1 MKEYSCKV
9 LDKSETSLRAIME
22 GAIKKYWDRS
32 VYSDH
37 GTDIHYTY
45 GDLAKEVARLHD
57 FYRANGIKPGDKV
70 ALCGKNSSNWAVVMV
85 SFLTYGCVGVP
96 ILADFHAD
104 QILNILDHSETKIF
118 FCAPNWYEVL
128 KDQVKVP
135 IYCLSELPTDKT
147 TNCDLTAETL
157 KYEREDSEALALLNY
172 TSGSTG
178 NSKGVMLP
186 YRVLWSNTIFA
197 DERLNADPCGDL
209 VSLLPAAH
217 MYGYAFEFLYEFCIG
232 YHVHFLSK
240 APSPTYLLQ
249 VFAEVKPDLI
259 ISVPLIIEKLV
270 AGIIVPKLQAPETQA
285 LLANPATRDAVY
297 AKFSQTLLTLLGG
310 KVQEAVIGGA
320 SFRKD
325 IEDVLVKL
333 KFPFTVGYGM
343 TECGPI
349 ITYQHHDKFAPG
361 SCGVPAP
368 RMEVKILSPDPKNI
382 PGEIVTRGINVM
394 IGYYKN
400 PEATAEAID
409 ADGWLHTGDL
419 ATMDDDENVF
429 IRGRKKNL
437 LLGANGQN
445 IYPEEIEESITSHS
459 VFDETVV
466 VQRGE
471 KLTALVY
478 VSDDTLAKAGL
489 TREELNSKL
498 DEMRN
503 TVNEFLP
510 KFANITGF
518 EVQDKEFEKTPKRNI
533 KRYLYL

>member
-1 MKEYSCKV
+1 MKEYSSFI
-9 LDKSETSLRAIME
+9 LDKSEGSMRGLIET
-22 GAIKKYWDRS
+22 AIKKYWDAS
-32 VYSDH
+32 AYSDH
-37 GTDIHYTY
+37 GTDVHYNY
-45 GDLAKEVARLHD
+45 SDVAKEVARLHD
-57 FYRANGIKPGDKV
+57 FYRANGIMPGDKV
-70 ALCGKNSSNWAVVMV
+70 ALCGKNSSSWAVVMI

-104 QILNILDHSETKIF
+104 QILNILDHSETKLF
-118 FCAPNWYEVL
+118 FCAQNWYDTL
-128 KDQVKVP
+128 KDDVKIP
-135 IYCLSELPTDKT
+135 IYSLNELPVDRNTH
-147 TNCDLTAETL
+147 NDL
-157 KYEREDSEALALLNY
+157 KPEDISYKRDGQEELALINY

-197 DERLNADPCGDL
+197 DERFRRKEYCEL

-217 MYGYAFEFLYEFCIG
+217 MYGYTFEFLYEFCVG
-232 YHVHFLSK
+232 CHVHFLSK

-249 VFAEVKPDLI
+249 VFGDVRPHFI

-270 AGIIVPKLQAPETQA
+270 SGIILPKLRAPETQA
-285 LLANPATRDAVY
+285 LLADPAKKDAVL
-297 AKFSQTLLTLLGG
+297 AKFRETLLGLLG
-310 KVQEAVIGGA
+310 GRVEEAIIGGA
-320 SFRKD
+320 SFSKE
-325 IEDVLVKL
+325 IEDVLVAL

-349 ITYQHHDKFAPG
+349 ITFQNWFSFAPG
-361 SCGVPAP
+361 SCGIPAP
-368 RMEVKILSPDPKNI
+368 RMEVKIDSPDPKNI
-382 PGEIVTRGINVM
+382 PGEIITRGINVM

-409 ADGWLHTGDL
+409 KDGWLHTGDL
-419 ATMDDDENVF
+419 ATMDDNENVF
-429 IRGRKKNL
+429 IRGRKKNM

-445 IYPEEIEESITSHS
+445 IYPEEIEDAINTHSI
-459 VFDETVV
+459 FEETVV

-471 KLTALVY
+471 KLTGLVY
-478 VSDDTLAKAGL
+478 VSDDTLEKAGL
-489 TREELNSKL
+489 TREALNEKL
-498 DEMRN
+498 DEIRN
-503 TVNEFLP
+503 EVNEYLP